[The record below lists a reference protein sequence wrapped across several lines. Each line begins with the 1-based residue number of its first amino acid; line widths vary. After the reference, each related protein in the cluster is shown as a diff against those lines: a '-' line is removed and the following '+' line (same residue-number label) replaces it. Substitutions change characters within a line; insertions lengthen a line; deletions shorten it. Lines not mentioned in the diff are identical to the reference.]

1 MRELGWASIARL
13 FDRQIGGFQ
22 GPGGMALPEG
32 REEWALDALNVAR
45 IVFYAIDSARGYVLR
60 SDKSDSLLGVAP
72 SGPAAAWK
80 ALLPPDDLSRYEEK
94 LLGLSA
100 DAPDFEIEYRILHKA
115 AGVELQVLDRGGA
128 SFDALGRLTGIRGA
142 IIDVSARSGAE
153 RELRRAARLRS
164 VVFEATRMAA
174 WHFDI
179 AADRFT
185 CTDEFLALLEIGQRG
200 FDGTPRAFENAIHP
214 DDRAAW
220 RKAHEEARSSGRM
233 EAEFRLLVPGPNVR
247 WLLSR
252 GEIVLSPEGV
262 PLESYGVMIDIT
274 ERKAAEEAAA
284 RLAAIVESSE
294 EAIIAK
300 TLRGVITSWNKG
312 AERLFGYSAEE
323 MIGESIWRIIPE
335 DGEHEEINILNTVR
349 TGLSVPSHESVRLHR
364 TGRRIHVAVSVSP
377 ILNPQGMVVGA
388 STIARDVTERRRQT
402 EKLRENEARLRLAL
416 TSARAGAW
424 DFDLRRRELHW
435 SPEMFALYGLD
446 PAKGQPAREMLA
458 QCISPA
464 HRKRARREFAAAM
477 LQGGS
482 FRLEFPI
489 IRSDGTEIWTALSG
503 DVIKDEKGKPV
514 SARGIDQD
522 ITERKTWEKRQAM
535 LLRELSHRVKN
546 TLAVVQSVAR
556 QTLRSSPDPKS
567 FVEAFE
573 GRIRSLAASHS
584 LLTEADWSGARLETI
599 IRHQV
604 AAMVHDYEGRFRL
617 RGPDTLLSAEMATQI
632 GLVLHELATN
642 AAKYGA
648 LSVPAGTVDIIWTV
662 TRTRLRLLW
671 REHDGPEII
680 RKPAFSGFGTLLIRS
695 SASKV
700 SQRFAPDGL
709 ICKLEF
715 PL

>member
-1 MRELGWASIARL
+1 M
-13 FDRQIGGFQ
+13 FDRQNVGFQ
-22 GPGGMALPEG
+22 NPGGTALTKG
-32 REEWALDALNVAR
+32 GADWALEALSVAR
-45 IVFYAIDSARGYVLR
+45 IVFYSIDCATGYMLR
-60 SDKSDSLLGVAP
+60 SDNCSEVLGVP
-72 SGPAAAWK
+72 PAEAGSSWK
-80 ALLPPDDLSRYEEK
+80 ARIFPEDRAQYEEVRRE
-94 LLGLSA
+94 LSPH
-100 DAPDFEIEYRILHKA
+100 APGFEVEYRVQHA
-115 AGVELQVLDRGGA
+115 RTGQQFWVLDRGA
-128 SFDALGRLTGIRGA
+128 AEFDGEGRLTGLRGA
-142 IIDVSARSGAE
+142 IVDISARMGPE
-153 RELRRAARLRS
+153 RELRKAARLRS
-164 VVFEATRMAA
+164 VVFEAARMAA
-174 WHFDI
+174 WHFDV
-179 AADRFT
+179 AADRFN
-185 CTDEFLALLEIGQRG
+185 CTDELLALLEIERRQ
-200 FDGTPRAFENAIHP
+200 FDGTPKALENAIHP

-220 RKAHEEARSSGRM
+220 RKAHEEARTSGSRM
-233 EAEFRLLVPGPNVR
+233 EVEFRLVVPGPKVR

-252 GEIVLSPEGV
+252 GEILLRQDGA

-300 TLRGVITSWNKG
+300 TLRGIITSWNKG

-323 MIGESIWRIIPE
+323 MMGESIWKLIPE

-349 TGLSVPSHESVRLHR
+349 TGQSVPSHESVRLHR

-388 STIARDVTERRRQT
+388 STIARDVTERKRQT

-416 TSARAGAW
+416 RSARAGAW
-424 DFDLRRRELHW
+424 DFDLKRRELHW
-435 SPEMFALYGLD
+435 SPEMFTLYGMD
-446 PAKGQPAREMLA
+446 PAKGQPSREMLA
-458 QCISPA
+458 QRISPS
-464 HRKRARREFAAAM
+464 HRKRARREFAGAM

-482 FRLEFPI
+482 FTLEFPI
-489 IRSDGTEIWTALSG
+489 TRPDGTEIWTALSG
-503 DVIKDEKGKPV
+503 DVIKDEQGRPV

-522 ITERKTWEKRQAM
+522 ITERKNWEKRQAM

-556 QTLRSSPDPKS
+556 QTLRSSPDPRS

-617 RGPDTLLSAEMATQI
+617 RGPDVVLSAEMATQI

-648 LSVPAGTVDIIWTV
+648 LSVPEGVVDIVWSA
-662 TRTRLRLLW
+662 TRTRLRFMW
-671 REHDGPEII
+671 REHGGPNPGRKPEI
-680 RKPAFSGFGTLLIRS
+680 SGFGTLLIRS

-700 SQRFAPDGL
+700 SQRFASDGL
-709 ICKLEF
+709 VCKLEF
-715 PL
+715 AL